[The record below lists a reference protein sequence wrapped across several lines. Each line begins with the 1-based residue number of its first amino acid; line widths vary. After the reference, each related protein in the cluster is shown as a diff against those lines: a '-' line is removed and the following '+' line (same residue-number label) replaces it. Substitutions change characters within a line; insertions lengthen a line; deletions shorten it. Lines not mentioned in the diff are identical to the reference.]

1 MYPTVDIKGQ
11 RVNLNNIAGFTE
23 SGKGVIIDL
32 NGGMDKGESP
42 YIIVRAKNKNEQTQI
57 LDFLDQQMKVI
68 RFVPI
73 TKQD

>member
-23 SGKGVIIDL
+23 SGKDVIIDL
-32 NGGMDKGESP
+32 NGGMDEGESP
-42 YIIVRAKNKNEQTQI
+42 YIMVRTKNKNEQTQI

-68 RFVPI
+68 HFVPTI
-73 TKQD
+73 D